1 MTLGDV
7 IKKIVK
13 LLEEYDENGENYTS
27 DQDIEGKIKESID
40 DIQVELSQI
49 KKIPALLEVELTG
62 ENNIIDKPKDMYR
75 IKRIREC
82 KFEVLNNKIKFE
94 DGYKGKIN
102 VYYYKFPEV
111 INEDTDNDYVMELE
125 RDAIACLVYGV
136 ASAILK
142 ADVSANYSVYE
153 YKYQEMKQMLS
164 NNVTDG
170 LIEFE
175 VIN

>member
-1 MTLGDV
+1 MTLEEV

-13 LLEEYDENGENYTS
+13 LLEEYEKTDPNYTG
-27 DQDIEGKIKESID
+27 DEDIETKIKESID

-62 ENNIIDKPKDMYR
+62 ENNIVDKPKDMYR

-94 DGYKGKIN
+94 DGYKGKVN
-102 VYYYKFPEV
+102 VYYYKFPEM
-111 INEDTDNDYVMELE
+111 IKQETDNKHIMELE

-136 ASAILK
+136 ASAVLK

-170 LIEFE
+170 LIRFE
-175 VIN
+175 EIR

>member
-1 MTLGDV
+1 MTLEDV

-13 LLEEYDENGENYTS
+13 LLEEYEENNSSYTG
-27 DQDIEGKIKESID
+27 DQDIETKIKESID

-49 KKIPALLEVELTG
+49 KKIPALLEIELTG
-62 ENNIIDKPKDMYR
+62 EDNIIDKPKDMYK

-94 DGYKGKIN
+94 DGYKGKVN
-102 VYYYKFPEV
+102 VYYYKFPEI
-111 INEDTDNDYVMELE
+111 INQKTDNKHVMELE

-164 NNVTDG
+164 NSVTDG
-170 LIEFE
+170 LIRFE
-175 VIN
+175 EIR

>member
-13 LLEEYDENGENYTS
+13 LIEEYDENGSNFTS
-27 DQDIEGKIKESID
+27 DPDIEGKIKESID
-40 DIQVELSQI
+40 DIQVELAQI
-49 KKIPALLEVELTG
+49 KKIPALMTVALDGT
-62 ENNIIDKPKDMYR
+62 NNIVNKPSDMYK

-82 KFEVLNNKIKFE
+82 DFEVLNDKIKFE
-94 DGYKGKIN
+94 DGYVGDVN
-102 VYYYKFPEV
+102 VYYYKFPTI
-111 INEDTDNDYVMELE
+111 INHDTANTFEMELS
-125 RDAIACLVYGV
+125 RDAITCLVYGV

-142 ADVSANYSVYE
+142 ADVSSNYSVYE
-153 YKYQEMKQMLS
+153 YKYQELKQMLS
-164 NNVTDG
+164 NDETDG

>member
-1 MTLGDV
+1 MTLEEV

-13 LLEEYDENGENYTS
+13 LIEEYDSEGENYTS
-27 DQDIEGKIKESID
+27 DKDIETKIKESID

-49 KKIPALLEVELTG
+49 KKIPTLLIVELDG
-62 ENNIIDKPKDMYR
+62 ENNVIDKPKDMYR

-82 KFEVLNNKIKFE
+82 NFEVLNNKIKFE
-94 DGYKGKIN
+94 DGYKGIVN
-102 VYYYKFPEV
+102 VYYYKYPDV
-111 INEDTDNDYVMELE
+111 IDEDTPNEYVMELE

-142 ADVSANYSVYE
+142 ADVSSNYSVYE

-164 NNVTDG
+164 NQTTNG
-170 LIEFE
+170 LITFE
-175 VIN
+175 EI

>member
-62 ENNIIDKPKDMYR
+62 ENNIVDKPKDMYR

-82 KFEVLNNKIKFE
+82 DFEVLNDKIKFK
-94 DGYKGKIN
+94 DNYKGKVN
-102 VYYYKFPEV
+102 VYYYKYPDV

-142 ADVSANYSVYE
+142 ADVSSNYSVYE

>member
-1 MTLGDV
+1 MTLEEV

-13 LLEEYDENGENYTS
+13 LLEEYEKTDPNYTG
-27 DQDIEGKIKESID
+27 DQDIETKIKESID

-62 ENNIIDKPKDMYR
+62 ENNIVDKPKDMYR

-94 DGYKGKIN
+94 DGYKGKVY

-111 INEDTDNDYVMELE
+111 INQETDNKHIMELE

-164 NNVTDG
+164 NNATDG
-170 LIEFE
+170 LIRFE
-175 VIN
+175 EIK